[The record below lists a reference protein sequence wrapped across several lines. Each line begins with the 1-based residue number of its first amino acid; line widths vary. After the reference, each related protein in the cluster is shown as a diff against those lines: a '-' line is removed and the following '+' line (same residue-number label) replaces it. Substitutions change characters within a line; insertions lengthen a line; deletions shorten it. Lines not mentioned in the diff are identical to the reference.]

1 MRIVPANP
9 DSVICTVHLIKYY
22 ILISWTPGLS
32 ASVWGFCIFYF
43 LCLGSFEGFSSHL
56 QFLFILPPF
65 CFYVLFFSLFAGTS
79 HFILVVC
86 SSVCL
91 TSFILFLLI
100 SCTCLFT
107 HLFPIP
113 LISLCIFIATDVPL
127 SVLLFVPCA
136 RCQSKALI
144 CCLRFMDSEVL
155 ESVSKPDKGLCFVY
169 ICFPVESAY

>member
-1 MRIVPANP
+1 MRIVPASP

-22 ILISWTPGLS
+22 ILISWTPGLC

-43 LCLGSFEGFSSHL
+43 LYLGSFEGFFLHIFSSC
-56 QFLFILPPF
+56 LFCLP
-65 CFYVLFFSLFAGTS
+65 CLLFSLFARTS

-113 LISLCIFIATDVPL
+113 LISLCIFIATDIALSLSHNAVVCPVCSL
-127 SVLLFVPCA
+127 SVEGFNLLF
-136 RCQSKALI
+136 S
-144 CCLRFMDSEVL
+144 FHGFWGS
-155 ESVSKPDKGLCFVY
+155 GLCFQ
-169 ICFPVESAY
+169 PR